1 MEIKNIVKQA
11 IANGDKVKVDLEHK
25 SLWIAHRLVI
35 ENGFPCDGYELNYPR
50 KETMVALEELKHLYT
65 LYRYSVPS
73 ERSERKRHKNYF
85 YALPLS
91 KLNDNDFIR
100 AIVREEARIT
110 LETELLFNSVVGNL
124 VWQESFGNWFY
135 RNGDFIVKKSWF

>member
-1 MEIKNIVKQA
+1 MDIISCINKAMTDGKPIKVNL
-11 IANGDKVKVDLEHK
+11 DTH
-25 SLWIAHRLVI
+25 SLYISAKPII
-35 ENGFPCDGYELNYPR
+35 ENGFPYDGYELRYPK
-50 KETMVALEELKHLYT
+50 KETMVALEELKHLYV
-65 LYRYSVPS
+65 LYKHSVPS

-100 AIVREEARIT
+100 ATVREEARIT

-124 VWQESFGNWFY
+124 VWQESFGDWFY
-135 RNGDFIVKKSWF
+135 KDGDFIVKKNWF

>member
-1 MEIKNIVKQA
+1 MEIGNIVRQA
-11 IANGDKVKVDLEHK
+11 IADNKPVEVDLDK
-25 SLWIAHRLVI
+25 KNLRIAHRLVI
-35 ENGFPCDGYELNYPR
+35 ENGFPCDGYELDYPR
-50 KETMVALEELKHLYT
+50 KETTVALEELKHLYA
-65 LYRYSVPS
+65 LYKYSVPS

-91 KLNDNDFIR
+91 KLSDNDFVR

-124 VWQESFGNWFY
+124 VWNDDFGHWFY